1 MPDTLQVVTRLI
13 QEPDYVLDLRMP
25 LFSKARPRLTKGG
38 HAYMPEAYR
47 QAQAEMRRQV
57 IEQWKSSTPALE
69 GPIAIYL
76 KIYGEARGDGD
87 NIVGALLDAAGPSK
101 GVPGILWEDDPVSVI
116 PLLIVDWEKA
126 SKTNSRWLVHILRLD
141 T

>member
-1 MPDTLQVVTRLI
+1 MPDTLQTVTRLI

-25 LFSKARPRLTKGG
+25 LFSKARPRLTRGG

-57 IEQWKSSTPALE
+57 IEQWKPNTPALE

-101 GVPGILWEDDPVSVI
+101 GVPGILWEDDRVSVI
-116 PLLIVDWEKA
+116 PMLIVDWEKA
-126 SKTNSRWLVHILRLD
+126 SKANSRWLVHILRLD